1 MNKNVAVVFSYCDTD
16 EKVSI
21 LSSLLDK
28 LLLRELDICLISP
41 LMFSM
46 EIQSKCDYFIYT
58 KDNPILN
65 WPEEYGYYA
74 WVVQS
79 YEDILFKMNYMGS
92 DYGWTVLYQL
102 KVVGS
107 LLKNID
113 YENII
118 LMNYDI
124 DLTENP
130 LKFIDNDDSMMFY
143 TWFSFEKKER
153 DVSPLLLSKWK
164 HGEFM
169 SIVDSIDKQNYIS
182 GCDHPENY
190 LKKII
195 HSLQINYV
203 VDDSITLSDLSEYKI
218 DSKSETFS
226 EIDSDICGF
235 KLFVTNLGEYNS
247 SGLGNFSIWA
257 YNFSRVVNPFDI
269 VITLHTGESHT
280 FKIEESKNTLIT
292 TEYNT
297 SDIKQCNLIIDNDV
311 VDISDTFNAG
321 KLSLKQFIT
330 YV

>member
-1 MNKNVAVVFSYCDTD
+1 MNKNVAVVLSYCDTD

-21 LSSLLDK
+21 LSNLLDE
-28 LLLRELDICLISP
+28 LLLHELDICLISP
-41 LMFSM
+41 LILSM
-46 EIQSKCDYFIYT
+46 EIQSKCDYFIHT
-58 KDNPILN
+58 KDNPILS
-65 WPEEYGYYA
+65 WPEEYGCHA
-74 WVVQS
+74 WMIQS
-79 YEDILFKMNYMGS
+79 YDDVLFKMNSMGS

-113 YENII
+113 YENIV

-124 DLTENP
+124 DITENP

-143 TWFSFEKKER
+143 TWFSFEKKEK

-164 HGEFM
+164 KSEFL
-169 SIVDSIDKQNYIS
+169 SILNCINKSDYINNCVS
-182 GCDHPENY
+182 PENN
-190 LKKII
+190 LRQII
-195 HSLQINYV
+195 HSLGIHYIV
-203 VDDSITLSDLSEYKI
+203 PEFTLSDLSEYKI
-218 DSKSETFS
+218 NSKFDTFS
-226 EIDSDICGF
+226 EIDGDVYGF

-247 SGLGNFSIWA
+247 PGLGNFSIWI
-257 YNFSRVVNPFDI
+257 YDFSRVVNPFDI
-269 VITLHTGESHT
+269 TITLHNDESHT
-280 FKIEESKNTLIT
+280 FRIVESKNTLIT
-292 TEYNT
+292 SEYDT